1 MRFGTRPLLRQ
12 LHNSRCARRSTSRAT
27 SAQFLLNTNILKA
40 GRTAAGL
47 TQREVGAMLNVESV
61 RISEIE
67 RDVRKHFET
76 RDRYAHLLK
85 ELAKDPE

>member
-1 MRFGTRPLLRQ
+1 M
-12 LHNSRCARRSTSRAT
+12 
-27 SAQFLLNTNILKA
+27 NTNILKA

-85 ELAKDPE
+85 ELAKDPESSLDTQ